1 MSSFPMFCCILFLL
15 THHPGAQP
23 SPLPFPVPG
32 VPRPDHPLAKCKDC
46 GGQELGAHIKQNIKQ
61 MQTLHIFRSRIM
73 NAINR
78 PQNVLPMSDA
88 RPKPA
93 GSSTGVPS
101 ESVAA
106 AGSGGSDSGSA
117 SGGGQHVLSSTHRV
131 TVSTR
136 SSSKKTGGRTAI
148 FSLSK
153 VVSSSRRKNVLQFTL
168 NPAERQKGM
177 VEVVK
182 AHLWLLLGRSHRR
195 SGKGKGK
202 VMMTGHRKNDSDIMQ
217 TTRSRREAENSKN
230 DTVGGKDEAV
240 AGGENNKEERTK
252 TRKESKDKKE
262 RNEDKEKEKEDRK
275 EAKTESSVDK
285 TQKKAVVRILLVEA
299 DGRKKLLTYLRTSV
313 KKTHWHKLSLP
324 VGLVQQYLQQNNPTL
339 TLMLRCSRCGRS
351 TRMFSQMPKALKSR
365 VKMSRK
371 QTSRKGRR
379 RENRRWGKRQ
389 RKDARLRA
397 GRERYSLRKAKR
409 HFRPSAVLVI
419 NTRERPL
426 QAAN

>member
-1 MSSFPMFCCILFLL
+1 MSPWYVDS
-15 THHPGAQP
+15 
-23 SPLPFPVPG
+23 SDKS
-32 VPRPDHPLAKCKDC
+32 DHPLAKCKDC

-93 GSSTGVPS
+93 GST
-101 ESVAA
+101 
-106 AGSGGSDSGSA
+106 
-117 SGGGQHVLSSTHRV
+117 
-131 TVSTR
+131 
-136 SSSKKTGGRTAI
+136 
-148 FSLSK
+148 
-153 VVSSSRRKNVLQFTL
+153 SSRRKNVLQFTL

-379 RENRRWGKRQ
+379 RENRSCKR
-389 RKDARLRA
+389 
-397 GRERYSLRKAKR
+397 G
-409 HFRPSAVLVI
+409 
-419 NTRERPL
+419 
-426 QAAN
+426 QAETEKLATYADIGL